1 MQPGTCLCL
10 GLREQQGWILA
21 SNCYNGPNYNNTPL
35 PPLTH
40 KGHNDGGLEMVTKPC
55 KYALSNSE
63 IFQQFSMEG
72 IPSMLV
78 RIEDCVLDIKY
89 FYLIDVAIL

>member
-1 MQPGTCLCL
+1 MDPIIIIHPCLP
-10 GLREQQGWILA
+10 
-21 SNCYNGPNYNNTPL
+21 S
-35 PPLTH
+35 TH

-55 KYALSNSE
+55 KYALSNPE